1 MENTAKNTLLR
12 LINQVAPLVDYQP
25 NDHIFSEKYRLSATD
40 MVYLLQQLSK
50 DYGIIIDDALVDSL
64 EMGTFAQLEDL
75 LVTPA

>member
-12 LINQVAPLVDYQP
+12 LINQVAPLADYQP

-50 DYGIIIDDALVDSL
+50 DYGIIITDALIDSL

-75 LVTPA
+75 LATPV